1 MRLDYQRQQTFSLL
15 FDDLGSFAKHDA
27 EMAKKL
33 GTTPNVLAKLK
44 RGDLVADTTWEAIK
58 REMRSLPEKVKI
70 LLDSEGK
77 SKEESQ
83 AKIATIEARV
93 NKLCQNQLPSCNKD
107 FEMEMVAAFRTFE
120 AFFKRD
126 KNHGE
131 FRHQPVVVCKPPEDN
146 ILRDNVLLEVSK
158 EIENHLC
165 DLSVREERLMG
176 PDPVEYHRAMEWN
189 VVRLMGFWYLFPFYL
204 TNNRRQTFGCIPYG
218 KHRRLGVILPKKW
231 FKQLGSG
238 VDPDYLCIDHIK
250 LLLKRHAEIH
260 SITAHSATAQQ
271 IVFDAVVESSS
282 PENRTENAY
291 LLSKSM
297 RPGCNNIDDAWA
309 GFLKGCSSASIHI
322 FIYNL
327 YSMAEVKAKLSNS
340 DDMQLCTLVH
350 GANVP
355 VGVGFSLPCCDY
367 LKSKE
372 GKFAELRQVV
382 LKHNRQ
388 SEFRKYLSDIGID
401 LDPE

>member
-1 MRLDYQRQQTFSLL
+1 
-15 FDDLGSFAKHDA
+15 
-27 EMAKKL
+27 
-33 GTTPNVLAKLK
+33 
-44 RGDLVADTTWEAIK
+44 
-58 REMRSLPEKVKI
+58 

-77 SKEESQ
+77 SKEERQ

-93 NKLCQNQLPSCNKD
+93 NKLCQDQFPSCNKD
-107 FEMEMVAAFRTFE
+107 SEMEMVAAFRTFE

-126 KNHGE
+126 KNYRE
-131 FRHQPVVVCKPPEDN
+131 LRQQPVVVCKPPEDK
-146 ILRDNVLLEVSK
+146 ILRDNVLLDISK
-158 EIENHLC
+158 EIENHLF
-165 DLSVREERLMG
+165 DLSVREERVMG
-176 PDPVEYHRAMEWN
+176 PDPVEYHRAMDWN

-238 VDPDYLCIDHIK
+238 VDADHLRIDHIK
-250 LLLKRHAEIH
+250 LLLKRNAEIH

-282 PENRTENAY
+282 QENRTEDAY

-309 GFLKGCSSASIHI
+309 GFVKGCSSASIHI
-322 FIYNL
+322 FVYNL
-327 YSMAEVKAKLSNS
+327 SSTAEVKAKLANS

-355 VGVGFSLPCCDY
+355 VGIGFSLPCCDY

-382 LKHNRQ
+382 FKHNRK
-388 SEFRKYLSDIGID
+388 SEFRAYLSDIGID